1 MDAVTYPNQDVA
13 AFISEYLIPI
23 RVRSNAIP
31 LSEDFTVKW
40 TPTHVMLDTKGKEH
54 NRTVGFVPAEEM
66 IPVLL
71 MGMAKTCFDLDDLD
85 QAMVYLDQIIRTYPK
100 GHSAPGAIYLRGV
113 SGYLATH
120 DAKNL
125 KQIYE
130 KLRDAYPQSVW
141 AQRSLPYRLL

>member
-1 MDAVTYPNQDVA
+1 MDTVTYPNQDVA
-13 AFISEYLIPI
+13 AFINDNLVPI
-23 RVRSNAIP
+23 RVRNDAVP

-40 TPTHVMLDTKGKEH
+40 TPTYVILDIKGKEH
-54 NRTVGFVPAEEM
+54 SRTLGFTPPDAM
-66 IPVLL
+66 IPALL
-71 MGMAKTCFDLDDLD
+71 MGMARTCFDLDDLD

-113 SGYLATH
+113 SAYLATH

-125 KQIYE
+125 KQLYE
-130 KLRDAYPQSVW
+130 KLRDDYPQSVW